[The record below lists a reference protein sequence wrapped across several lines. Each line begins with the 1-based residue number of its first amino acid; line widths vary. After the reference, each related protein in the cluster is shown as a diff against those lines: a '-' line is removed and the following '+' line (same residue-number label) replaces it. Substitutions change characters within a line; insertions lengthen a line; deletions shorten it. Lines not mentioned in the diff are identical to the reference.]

1 MNAGA
6 ITAVRLLGAPNA
18 RAGASLTPFG
28 ATRSLLLRPA
38 AVPLGSLHSSPAP
51 CPSRVGRIGGGRL
64 PQHPCRADLCRRARR
79 HELDEGSRSSTAE
92 ARSMKGRLCA
102 DLGAASSTKRRD
114 TSCSGSVLSGC
125 TRKCLRARRA
135 ECRVVACWPR
145 PSR

>member
-6 ITAVRLLGAPNA
+6 ITERARRRVSHAIWCYAEPLAPTCCRSTGLLAQLA
-18 RAGASLTPFG
+18 C
-28 ATRSLLLRPA
+28 
-38 AVPLGSLHSSPAP
+38 PLPQSAP

-64 PQHPCRADLCRRARR
+64 PQHPCRADLCWRARR